1 MEKNKDPK
9 GISLNAKTRTALLII
24 ASIMLLLVILG
35 VADAAYY
42 SNKIHKGVII
52 SEVPLGG
59 KAKDTAVQDIK
70 ALAKVLEAKTISI
83 RYEDKAWELKP
94 EEIDFT
100 VDIEKSFDK
109 AFNLGKEG
117 GLFQNIKTRI
127 GLWFASRQLEPA
139 YKYDHKKLDDFI
151 KEIKKDVDIP
161 TKDAA
166 INVVESRAAIS
177 NSKNGLEV
185 KRGAFVSKILKALSY
200 KDIKKLSLPVAV
212 TKPDITEDDLSETKK
227 MVKQMLKEQITLR
240 YKTDSWDVSIKQITD
255 WMEFNKVRE
264 GDRWT
269 LKPVLNRD
277 EVVSFVEDKTK
288 DWAKEPINADFKIE
302 GDKVVIVP
310 SSDGIKVDSGK
321 AYDDI
326 IKACNSDDKRLVML
340 SMMTAKPKLTTD
352 DASKMGI
359 KEKVSSFTTT
369 YNPGQASRVHNIR
382 TLAGELDGII
392 LAPGEEFSFNG
403 AIGPRTAAKGYREAP
418 AIVNGRLVPSLGGGV
433 CQVATTLFNTIF
445 FGGFEVVERHNHSFF
460 ISHYPT
466 GRDATVS
473 YGGPDLKFKNSYP
486 THLLIKTEATSSS
499 ITITFYST
507 SQGFEVKYT
516 TAGPSNFKPAGV
528 IREDDPTLPVG
539 TEKVFEEGYSGSEVT
554 VNRTIYKDGKKV
566 KEDKFFSRY
575 RPKKQVVKVGTMIVE
590 TPAQETTVTP

>member
-1 MEKNKDPK
+1 MENNRGTKSIK
-9 GISLNAKTRTALLII
+9 LNTQTRTVLII
-24 ASIMLLLVILG
+24 LASVMLLLVVLG

-42 SNKIHKGVII
+42 SNKIHRGVVI

-59 KAKDTAVQDIK
+59 KNKDAAIQDIK
-70 ALAKVLEAKTISI
+70 ALAKTLDAKAIGI
-83 RYEDKAWELKP
+83 EYEDKTWQLKP
-94 EEIDFT
+94 DDIDFS
-100 VDIEKSFDK
+100 VDIEKSFDR

-127 GLWFASRQLEPA
+127 SLWFASRQLEPS
-139 YKYDHKKLDDFI
+139 YKYDRKKLDEFI

-161 TKDAA
+161 TEDAA
-166 INVVESRAAIS
+166 IKIVESRAAIS

-185 KRGAFVSKILKALSY
+185 KRQEIINKVLKALLHR
-200 KDIKKLSLPVAV
+200 DITSISLPVAV
-212 TKPDITEDDLSETKK
+212 TKPDITEDDLSEPKK
-227 MVKQMLKEQITLR
+227 LVKQMLKKPIKLQ

-255 WMEFNKVRE
+255 WIEFDKVRD
-264 GDRWT
+264 GNRWT

-288 DWAKEPINADFKIE
+288 ALAKEPINADFKIE

-310 SSDGIKVDSGK
+310 SSDGIKVDTGK
-321 AYDDI
+321 AYDEI
-326 IKACNSDDKRLVML
+326 VKACNDDEKRLVML
-340 SMMTAKPKLTTD
+340 SMVPAKPKLTTE

-369 YNPGQASRVHNIR
+369 YNSGQTSRVHNIK
-382 TLAGELDGII
+382 TLAKELDGTI

-403 AIGPRTAAKGYREAP
+403 AMGPRTAAKGYREAP
-418 AIVNGRLVPSLGGGV
+418 AILNGRLVPSLGGGV
-433 CQVATTLFNTIF
+433 CQVATTLFNTVF

-486 THLLIKTEATSSS
+486 AHLLIKTVATSSS
-499 ITITFYST
+499 ITIAFYST
-507 SQGFEVKYT
+507 SEGFEVKYT
-516 TAGPSNFKPAGV
+516 TAGPSNYKPAGV

-539 TEKVFEEGYSGSEVT
+539 TEKVFEEGYSGSDVT
-554 VNRTIYKDGKKV
+554 VYRTIYKDGKKV

-575 RPKKQVVKVGTMIVE
+575 RPKKQIVKVGTKTE
-590 TPAQETTVTP
+590 ATPVQETTGTP